1 MAAVT
6 KNRFIYLVSSVT
18 AVSTSAVWRQVVYNI
33 LKVFLSNILLSRCIQ
48 IMQILL
54 VMIKENH
61 I

>member
-33 LKVFLSNILLSRCIQ
+33 L
-48 IMQILL
+48 
-54 VMIKENH
+54 
-61 I
+61 

>member
-33 LKVFLSNILLSRCIQ
+33 LKVFLSNILLGRCIQ